1 MSQTD
6 ARIRALEV
14 ENRELNE
21 QVKSLVQTE
30 HRWTRSQTELDRQL
44 TRVGALSAFALASSA
59 LESPLVVIDR
69 AASLLEEWFAIDTI
83 VAVGDADTLLE
94 PTNLRF
100 VEGLSLA
107 RSVDAAPWVGAV
119 TDHPLLLEAV
129 TRVVGAP
136 PVAGTVGVVIP
147 IGHTPVVSGLL
158 AWSCPCSQRSFFVEA
173 PGERHRPFLALLH
186 DHLDRALR
194 NIALTKALEARTHE
208 LGQRNEQLAN
218 TLVEVERAQHRLAE
232 ASKLEAIGRLA
243 GGIAHDFNNLLTVI
257 LANASML
264 DLDLEEDSPH
274 REQVTP
280 IIDAADQARRITQQL
295 LAFSRRQELRPQ
307 RLSLNNLL
315 EGFAKILA
323 RLIGEHVHLRL
334 HLDPGVGDVMAD
346 RTRIEQAIM
355 NLVVNARDAMP
366 EGGALTIETRAASAE
381 EVRAAGGKLDPSCYL
396 ALEVSDTGVG
406 MAPETQARIFEPF
419 FSSQPTAVVGKGT
432 GLGLAIV
439 HGVVEQ
445 SGGHVLVDSQLG
457 RGSRFTVLLP
467 TLGAR
472 QVPDSGR
479 QQKTTV
485 LVVDDEDR
493 IRAIVRRILEA
504 RGFAVLEARS
514 GEDALVVHDQARRV
528 DLLLTDIVMPGMG
541 GSALARALRD
551 RRPDLR
557 VLFMSGHAFDAEEL
571 ATDAGFLPKPF
582 GARELLR
589 HLEEVFAAAEKACV
603 ECAAYPHCRHVAGG
617 ERCRR

>member
-1 MSQTD
+1 MSEA
-6 ARIRALEV
+6 ARIAALEA
-14 ENRELNE
+14 ENRELDE
-21 QVKSLVQTE
+21 QVKNLVQTE

-44 TRVGALSAFALASSA
+44 TRVQALSTFALASSA
-59 LESPLVVIDR
+59 LESPLVVIER
-69 AASLLEEWFAIDTI
+69 AAALLEEWFAIDTI
-83 VAVGDADTLLE
+83 VALGDPEALVE
-94 PTNLRF
+94 PTGLRL
-100 VEGLSLA
+100 VALEVA
-107 RSVDAAPWVGAV
+107 PSVDARPWVGAV
-119 TDHPLLLEAV
+119 GDHAELSEAFA
-129 TRVVGAP
+129 RVVGAA
-136 PVAGTVGVVIP
+136 PVEGTVGVVMP
-147 IGHTPVVSGLL
+147 IGHNSVVSALV
-158 AWSCPCSQRSFFVEA
+158 AWSCPCSQRSFFLEA

-218 TLVEVERAQHRLAE
+218 TLREVERAQHRLAE

-264 DLDLEEDSPH
+264 DLDLEDGSPH
-274 REQVTP
+274 RDQVAP
-280 IIDAADQARRITQQL
+280 IVDAADQARRITQQL

-355 NLVVNARDAMP
+355 NLAVNARDAMP

-381 EVRAAGGKLDPSCYL
+381 EVRMAGGKLDPSCYC

-419 FSSQPTAVVGKGT
+419 FSSQTTATVGKGT

-445 SGGHVLVDSQLG
+445 SGGHVLVDSTLG

-479 QQKTTV
+479 HRKITV

-504 RGFAVLEARS
+504 QGFAVLEARS
-514 GEDALVVHDQARRV
+514 GEDALVVHDHAHRV

-541 GSALARALRD
+541 GVALARALRQKK
-551 RRPDLR
+551 PALP
-557 VLFMSGHAFDAEEL
+557 VLFTSGHAFDADER
-571 ATDAGFLPKPF
+571 ASDAGFLPKPF
-582 GARELLR
+582 GATELLR
-589 HLEEVFAAAEKACV
+589 HVEEALGPAETSCLECGGF
-603 ECAAYPHCRHVAGG
+603 PHCRLVAGG
-617 ERCRR
+617 EHCPR